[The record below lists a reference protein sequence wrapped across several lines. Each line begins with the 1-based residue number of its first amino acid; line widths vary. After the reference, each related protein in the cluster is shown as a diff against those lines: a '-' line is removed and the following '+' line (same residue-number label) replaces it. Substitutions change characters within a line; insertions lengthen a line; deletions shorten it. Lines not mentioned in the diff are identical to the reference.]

1 MVSNTDIL
9 AAIGAVTLSIT
20 NLGPYTYAPS
30 YNISVVFNATKSL
43 PSHSWEYGTF
53 TEALL
58 EMHNPE
64 VSVFGD
70 SPFPV
75 PTLNR
80 SNVRALAYLAPVV
93 KFGSSYSALDNG
105 NEAVGDPASMGVG
118 AVLLGKTDPAFAKAA
133 NQTVEGLLKDAPRF
147 WNGAISHRPEQPEL
161 WYGSSFRHNRL
172 LTLISSLTG
181 LISYTWFH
189 HSLHIMPPTKKI

>member
-9 AAIGAVTLSIT
+9 AAIGAVTLSLA
-20 NLGPYTYAPS
+20 NLAPYTYSPS
-30 YNISVVFNATKSL
+30 FNISSVFNATRNL

-53 TEALL
+53 AEALL
-58 EMHNPE
+58 EMFNPE

-93 KFGSSYSALDNG
+93 KFGSSYSALDSAD
-105 NEAVGDPASMGVG
+105 EAVGDPASMGVG

-147 WNGAISHRPEQPEL
+147 WNGAISHRPGQAEL
-161 WYGSSFRHNRL
+161 WYGSSTTVACL
-172 LTLISSLTG
+172 LLI
-181 LISYTWFH
+181 IY
-189 HSLHIMPPTKKI
+189 